1 MQFEQLRCLVEVADT
16 GSITAAAKRMY
27 ISQQA
32 VSVKIKQLEEE
43 LQCSLLVREKDGV
56 SLTQKGKETVA
67 FAQKILA
74 ERDTFYNQI
83 RNNAEVEKVTIR
95 VCSTSSVTNIVLP
108 NVIDRMES
116 KQRKVSLKII
126 LEDEL
131 DALFSHVDGKQCD
144 IGLLTFNRDELAERF
159 IQFSG
164 NLEMET
170 LAIDNMVYVVN
181 KKFLVSDVAKISKGV
196 FYSSRQSLYNIIPAE
211 RHKDSA
217 QSNSIVW
224 SNDAEFH
231 RAMLERKGTLVM
243 MPGLAYQ
250 YFFSHKKYTSVTVED
265 MSEFPLLHVA
275 VYRKDAPKYIQEFV
289 NMIRLEMHMK

>member
-67 FAQKILA
+67 FAQKMLA

-116 KQRKVSLKII
+116 KQR
-126 LEDEL
+126 
-131 DALFSHVDGKQCD
+131 
-144 IGLLTFNRDELAERF
+144 
-159 IQFSG
+159 
-164 NLEMET
+164 
-170 LAIDNMVYVVN
+170 
-181 KKFLVSDVAKISKGV
+181 
-196 FYSSRQSLYNIIPAE
+196 
-211 RHKDSA
+211 
-217 QSNSIVW
+217 
-224 SNDAEFH
+224 
-231 RAMLERKGTLVM
+231 
-243 MPGLAYQ
+243 
-250 YFFSHKKYTSVTVED
+250 
-265 MSEFPLLHVA
+265 
-275 VYRKDAPKYIQEFV
+275 
-289 NMIRLEMHMK
+289 